1 MVRTRAQERFDEQ
14 QGSNPTEPATQQ
26 EQQNLPNGP
35 TSEKRKWDDRK
46 DGSEDQDEQKKQENG
61 SGAEL
66 PPTKAAKASEE
77 DDLEPENAP
86 ADDGYGDDDKYNKS
100 RSRSGSAVSES
111 VSSKLRKTIADYG
124 ALPLQGTAVKEPL
137 KPEPETILA
146 MVIDALLKSTR
157 ISHDLAQRA
166 VNTVIEAGYHDIKKL
181 SESTWDERVD
191 VLARAGYNR
200 YREQN
205 ATRLGDLAEWVIGE
219 YDGDLNNLLKRA
231 DCKQQRVKSSIKEI
245 KGLGDLGTDL
255 FINNVQAVWPC
266 LAPFLDSRSL
276 KTAEEVGIG
285 TDLDAI
291 YAELGHDPVEMSKLA
306 LGLSNVRLEKKQG
319 AIAEEG

>member
-14 QGSNPTEPATQQ
+14 QGSNPTETATQQ

-46 DGSEDQDEQKKQENG
+46 DGSEGSGDEQKKQENG
-61 SGAEL
+61 SGAEQ
-66 PPTKAAKASEE
+66 PPTRAAKASEE
-77 DDLEPENAP
+77 DDLGPENAP
-86 ADDGYGDDDKYNKS
+86 ADDGYGDDDKYS
-100 RSRSGSAVSES
+100 RSGSRSGSAVSES
-111 VSSKLRKTIADYG
+111 VSSKLRKTIDDYG

-166 VNTVIEAGYHDIKKL
+166 VKTVIEAGYHDVGKL
-181 SESTWDERVD
+181 SESTWDKRVD

-219 YDGDLNNLLKRA
+219 YGMFVFPLF
-231 DCKQQRVKSSIKEI
+231 SIPI
-245 KGLGDLGTDL
+245 D
-255 FINNVQAVWPC
+255 WP
-266 LAPFLDSRSL
+266 
-276 KTAEEVGIG
+276 
-285 TDLDAI
+285 
-291 YAELGHDPVEMSKLA
+291 
-306 LGLSNVRLEKKQG
+306 
-319 AIAEEG
+319 